1 MTLALLPEL
10 LSIAR
15 LPVDEDIPSWATQSP
30 FFSIT
35 RTRDELS
42 IVAMQEIIPAN
53 IRQEKG
59 WRALKLHG
67 PIAFSE
73 VGVLNSL
80 TKPLAEAGISI
91 FAISTFDTDY
101 VLVKDENISRAIG
114 VLSSAGHSITE

>member
-1 MTLALLPEL
+1 MTLTILPQT

-15 LPVDEDIPSWATQSP
+15 LQATEDIPSWATQSP
-30 FFSIT
+30 FFCIT
-35 RTRDELS
+35 RTSDELS
-42 IVAMQEIIPAN
+42 IVASEEVIPSD
-53 IRQEKG
+53 IQQEKG

-101 VLVKDENISRAIG
+101 VLVKEENLSRAID
-114 VLSSAGHSITE
+114 VLSSAGHVITQ